1 MSKRGWIMIGLVLSA
16 AVPARSTLAQS
27 VGHASRAALTSA
39 LAKQNAMREEKGPD
53 SVTLSADEM
62 ASLVE
67 SNLDRGARKA
77 LASIRIRLDPGRLA
91 LQALLVTSELGTE
104 YLGPLAYLLSPL
116 EPLFVSGPARAT
128 KAGLITWQPDTL
140 VIRSFDFPQGAI
152 PRLVNRLT
160 GTADGS
166 IPIAVPP
173 TVRRIRIMSTG
184 VTFSRRT
191 G

>member
-1 MSKRGWIMIGLVLSA
+1 MSQRSWIVVGLFLSA
-16 AVPARSTLAQS
+16 VVPVRATFAQS
-27 VGHASRAALTSA
+27 VGHPSRGA
-39 LAKQNAMREEKGPD
+39 LASATTKQNAMREANGPD

-67 SNLDRGARKA
+67 ANLDRAARKA
-77 LASIRIRLDPGRLA
+77 LDSIKVRLDPGRLT
-91 LQALLVTSELGTE
+91 LLALLVTSELGTD

-116 EPLFVSGPARAT
+116 EPLAVAGPARAT
-128 KAGLITWQPDTL
+128 KAGLITWQPDSL
-140 VIRSFDFPQGAI
+140 VIKSFDFPQSAI

-160 GTADGS
+160 GTTDGS

-173 TVRRIRIMSTG
+173 TVRRIRIQASG